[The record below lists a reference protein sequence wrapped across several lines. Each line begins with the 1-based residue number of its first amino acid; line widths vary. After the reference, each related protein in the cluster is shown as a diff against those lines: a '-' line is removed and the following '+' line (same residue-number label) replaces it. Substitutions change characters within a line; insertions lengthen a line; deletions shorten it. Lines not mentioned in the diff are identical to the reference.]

1 MTPPAPSSH
10 RFVAPSG
17 LGLVVHD
24 WGGAGDP
31 VLLAHPTGFHGRAWA
46 PVAERL
52 VRAGRR
58 VWSFDFRGH
67 GDSDPSHGGDYQWE
81 GFAQDALAVTEHL
94 GLAGDPALLAC
105 GHSKGAAALLLGSV
119 RAPATYPR
127 IWAYEPVIFPSDE
140 PLPPHDDNPLSAGAR
155 KRRAVW
161 ASREEVVASYAS
173 RPPLDVFTPESL
185 RAYVDYGFRD
195 RPDGTVELKC
205 EPEHEARVYA
215 MGAANG
221 IYPLLARVQVPV
233 LVACGETT
241 EAIVPELAQMIVD
254 RVPDATLEVWPERGH
269 FGPQQD
275 PDRAVAS
282 MLAFSTTA

>member
-1 MTPPAPSSH
+1 MTSPAPISH
-10 RFVAPSG
+10 RFAAPSG

-31 VLLAHPTGFHGRAWA
+31 VLLAHPTGFHGRVWA

-52 VRAGRR
+52 AHAGRR

-67 GDSDPSHGGDYQWE
+67 GDSDPALGGDYQWE

-94 GLAGDPALLAC
+94 GIAGDPALLAC

-119 RAPATYPR
+119 RAPGTYSR
-127 IWAYEPVIFPSDE
+127 VWAYEPIIIPSDE

-161 ASREEVVASYAS
+161 ASREEVLASYGS

-185 RAYVDYGFRD
+185 DAYVDYGFRD
-195 RPDGTVELKC
+195 LSDGTVELKC
-205 EPEHEARVYA
+205 EPEHEARAYA

-221 IYPLLARVQVPV
+221 IYPLLGQVRVPV
-233 LVACGETT
+233 LVACGEATD
-241 EAIVPELAQMIVD
+241 AIVPKLAQMIVD
-254 RVPDATLEVWPERGH
+254 RIPDATLEVWPDRGH

-275 PDRAVAS
+275 PDQAVAS
-282 MLAFSTTA
+282 MLAFAASS